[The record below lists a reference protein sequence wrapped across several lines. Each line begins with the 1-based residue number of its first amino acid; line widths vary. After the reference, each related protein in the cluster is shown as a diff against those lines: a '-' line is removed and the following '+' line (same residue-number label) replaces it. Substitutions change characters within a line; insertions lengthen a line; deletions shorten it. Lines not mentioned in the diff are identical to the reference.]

1 MKSLS
6 KIPQIIE
13 FLRRLQDNNN
23 RPWFQQHRAEYDALR
38 LPWEQDVERLISL
51 MSEWDPS
58 MRGLT
63 VKQSVYRIYR
73 DVRFSPDKS
82 PYKNYF
88 SAVVGP
94 SGRHCRQAC
103 DYIHF
108 QPDGTMIGGGIWWP
122 DKPVLDELR
131 KLIDAEGEEF
141 LDIVNN
147 PAITSRNYHWESQT
161 LKRMPKGWPEDH
173 PLARF
178 IKMKEY
184 LLIMRP
190 DMSYFDCEDWVER
203 VNEDLQPLKALN
215 DFLNYVFE

>member
-6 KIPQIIE
+6 NINEIVA
-13 FLRRLQDNNN
+13 FLRELQANNN
-23 RPWFQQHRAEYDALR
+23 RPWFQQHRTEYDALR
-38 LPWEQDVERLISL
+38 LPWEQDVERLIGM

-58 MRGLT
+58 MAGLT

-73 DVRFSPDKS
+73 DVRFSKDKS

-88 SAVVGP
+88 SAVVAKD
-94 SGRHCRQAC
+94 GRHCRTSG

-108 QPDGTMIGGGIWWP
+108 QPDNCMIGGGIWWP
-122 DKPVLDELR
+122 DKPILDELR
-131 KLIDAEGEEF
+131 SLIDAEGEEF
-141 LDIVNN
+141 LQIVEA
-147 PAITSRNYHWESQT
+147 PEIASRYHWESET
-161 LKRMPKGWPEDH
+161 LKRMPKGWPENH

-190 DMSYFDCEDWVER
+190 DTSYFDCDDWVAR
-203 VNEDLQPLKALN
+203 VNEDLKPLKRVH